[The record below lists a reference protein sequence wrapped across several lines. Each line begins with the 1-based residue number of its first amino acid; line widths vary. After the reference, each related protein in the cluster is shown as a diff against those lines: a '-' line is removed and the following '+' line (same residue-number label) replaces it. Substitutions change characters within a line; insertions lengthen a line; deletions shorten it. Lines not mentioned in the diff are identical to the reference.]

1 MVKRSSPGKALF
13 HPEAETEY
21 LEALAYYRLHA
32 LGVVE
37 AFETDVRDAVAF
49 IERHPEGARWS
60 EEGCAAN

>member
-49 IERHPEGARWS
+49 IERHPPLS
-60 EEGCAAN
+60 PYLK